1 MSATQRVDA
10 RRVRRGD
17 EHEVGRAGGELERDR
32 RVRERGDHRLAL
44 RRAGDDRRALHAEEP
59 SFEVDV
65 VQLVAVD
72 VAPGRLVLDDR
83 VVLPAVPQP
92 ADDLDRVGRFVE
104 EVADESVDGR
114 FAEFGRLE
122 RLERAEPDVG
132 RLGLPARHLRSP
144 SGAPVADVVERGER
158 RCQVERFGV
167 GRYGGRHESDP
178 PGDRADQRGDQHR
191 VEAAADLVVAPVRT
205 AELRRL
211 QAERVLDGDEV
222 EQAALGGERQRRPV
236 LRGEDLGRARA
247 EGSRQLA
254 GWNPVPS
261 RATARWSGRGSAIRR
276 PPSAGR
282 PDARAGST
290 KRAR

>member
-1 MSATQRVDA
+1 M
-10 RRVRRGD
+10 
-17 EHEVGRAGGELERDR
+17 
-32 RVRERGDHRLAL
+32 RERGDHRLAL

-122 RLERAEPDVG
+122 RLERVEPDVG
-132 RLGLPARHLRSP
+132 RLGLSARHLRSP

-191 VEAAADLVVAPVRT
+191 VEAPADLVVAPVRT

-222 EQAALGGERQRRPV
+222 EEAALGGERQRRPV
-236 LRGEDLGRARA
+236 LRGEDLGGAR
-247 EGSRQLA
+247 
-254 GWNPVPS
+254 
-261 RATARWSGRGSAIRR
+261 RGVA
-276 PPSAGR
+276 PAGR
-282 PDARAGST
+282 VESGPVEGDGEMEWTWLGHQAAAVCRSPRCAGRFHEASALNDV
-290 KRAR
+290 KSVVSRKAGIE